1 MLQLIAGDQ
10 LGTCLGSFAY
20 CPELKCREP
29 GPDRTGKRP
38 SLLFSDCEKGKLLGE
53 LESAMRADFSLKL
66 GVSGGTEA
74 HVAKKSKTRA
84 LSLRY

>member
-1 MLQLIAGDQ
+1 MGLVW
-10 LGTCLGSFAY
+10 GSFAY

-53 LESAMRADFSLKL
+53 LESAMRADFSLKFRSSW
-66 GVSGGTEA
+66 GN
-74 HVAKKSKTRA
+74 
-84 LSLRY
+84 